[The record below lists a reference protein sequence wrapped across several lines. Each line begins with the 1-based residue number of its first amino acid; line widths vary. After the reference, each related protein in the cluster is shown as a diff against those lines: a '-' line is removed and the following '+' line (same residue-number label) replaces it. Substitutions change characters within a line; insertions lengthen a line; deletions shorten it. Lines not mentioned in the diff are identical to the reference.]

1 MASATATAAT
11 KAPNIKALSATLD
24 ALNARVE
31 ALQRED
37 QKIFELTDLSAI
49 HDGPHPGSRAD
60 VLRAR
65 ARRPRLAEEL
75 AIALADRDDMT
86 RELQAAVDAEHQATR
101 KAALAKLRPLLPEL
115 DRALAHVAELLRP
128 IAEVDAD
135 ARTGVV
141 GPWAMFL
148 PEPNR
153 QSMLEVWRGF
163 LKQEGLL

>member
-11 KAPNIKALSATLD
+11 KAPNIKALGASLD
-24 ALNARVE
+24 ALNERVE

-37 QKIFELTDLSAI
+37 QRLFELTDLSAI
-49 HDGPHPGSRAD
+49 HTGPFPGTRAD
-60 VLRAR
+60 ALRAR

-75 AIALADRDDMT
+75 AIALAERDDTT
-86 RELQAAVDAEHQATR
+86 REFQAAADAEHRATR
-101 KAALAKLRPLLPEL
+101 AAALAKMRRLLPEL
-115 DRALAHVAELLRP
+115 DRALAHVAELLPP
-128 IAEVDAD
+128 IAALDAE
-135 ARTGVV
+135 ARAGVV

-153 QSMLEVWRGF
+153 QSVLEVWRGF